1 MGGGKESIV
10 CVNRYKMNKQKQ
22 PLSGSVDG
30 KKKQSHN
37 NTMSL
42 EVHEKRKDNI
52 SWKGERGY
60 SRREVKVRKEQS
72 YL

>member
-1 MGGGKESIV
+1 MGGGKESIES
-10 CVNRYKMNKQKQ
+10 VNRYKMNKQKQ

-42 EVHEKRKDNI
+42 EVHEERKDSI
-52 SWKGERGY
+52 SWKG
-60 SRREVKVRKEQS
+60 
-72 YL
+72 

>member
-1 MGGGKESIV
+1 MGGGKRSIKG
-10 CVNRYKMNKQKQ
+10 VNTYKMNKQKQ

-42 EVHEKRKDNI
+42 EVHKERKKNRQHI
-52 SWKGERGY
+52 LEGGERI
-60 SRREVKVRKEQS
+60 Q
-72 YL
+72 